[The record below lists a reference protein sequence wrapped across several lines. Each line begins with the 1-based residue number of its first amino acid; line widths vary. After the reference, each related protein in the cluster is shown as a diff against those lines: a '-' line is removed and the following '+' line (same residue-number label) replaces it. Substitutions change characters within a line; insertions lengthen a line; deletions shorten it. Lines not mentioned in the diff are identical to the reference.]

1 MSDSSHTDSQEYT
14 VKGMHCSH
22 CVSAVEEEVGQI
34 DGIDDVD
41 VDLSSGS
48 LTFTTNQPVD
58 PATVRA
64 AVEEAGYELAAG

>member
-1 MSDSSHTDSQEYT
+1 MSDSRTTDSHEYT

-22 CVSAVEEEVGQI
+22 CVSAVAEEVGQI
-34 DGIDDVD
+34 EGIEDVD

-48 LTFTTNQPVD
+48 LTFTSGQPVD
-58 PATVRA
+58 RSTVRA